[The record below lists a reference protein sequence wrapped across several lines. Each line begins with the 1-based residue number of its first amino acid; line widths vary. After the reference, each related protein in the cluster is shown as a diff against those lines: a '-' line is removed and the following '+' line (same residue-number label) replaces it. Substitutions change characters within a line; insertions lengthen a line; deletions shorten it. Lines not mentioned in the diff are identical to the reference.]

1 MPANLLRLVLCFFLF
16 LAGWTRIHCQTTA
29 HTLRATKL
37 AESIKVDGVLNE
49 PAWSQAEIA
58 DGFTQFEPVPWA
70 DPAQKTTV
78 RVLYDDD
85 ALYVGALLHDT
96 APDSILSQLTDR
108 DNLGN
113 TDFFD
118 IYISCFR
125 DGINGFRFTVTPS
138 GVQYDAQITAFGED
152 AFWNAV
158 WQCNTARTE
167 QGWIAEFKIP
177 YSALRFPEAQEQV
190 WDVNFARS
198 IRRKR
203 ELSYWNAVDPEIP
216 GVVNQSGI
224 LRNISDIQPP
234 VRLFL
239 YPYAVGYIETNSDN
253 DGNRSITE
261 ELRGGMDLKY
271 GINDAYTLDMALI
284 PDFGQVRSDNVV
296 LNLTPFEVFF
306 EEQRQFFTEGVELF
320 NKGGLFYSRRIGG
333 RPINYNRAYAALG
346 EGETLVSNP
355 LESQLINATKIS
367 GRNADGLGVGFFNAV
382 TAPSYAEIERADGSR
397 RQIETS
403 PLTNYNVLVAD
414 QNLGRNSYVTLIN
427 SNVMRAGST
436 YDANVT
442 GAEFDI
448 RDAGNKVSI
457 TGGGAY
463 SHKFGDTPRESN
475 SGYHYDFGL
484 NKISGKWSYGASH
497 SVMSRDFDINDLGF
511 LRNANYVTSTANL
524 TYRLFSPWWRLNWLR
539 STLEINY
546 DKLFMP
552 NNFVSLGMYHRTLF
566 TTRSFDTYALEVYW
580 EPEGS
585 FDYFEPRV
593 PGRFFHRPER
603 LMLGGWIS
611 TDYRRVV
618 ALDASIY
625 ENWFD
630 RHDWRRFYWSVS
642 PRIRFSDRLMFIYEY
657 EYDRFFNEEGFASI
671 ASTGESILGERD
683 VTVHTNLIS
692 LNYIFTNRMGLTF
705 RLRHYWS
712 TVEYDRF
719 GILSND
725 GRLGEPIQSWTSS
738 GGNPEG
744 LTPTGST
751 RDLSYNAFNIDC
763 WFTWVFSPGSELRI
777 VWKNDIQ
784 DNSDI
789 LLDDFIDNLDRTL
802 GLGQQNSISLRVLYF
817 IDYLNIRRGEK
828 FIEN

>member
-1 MPANLLRLVLCFFLF
+1 MPATVFRTVLFLFFL
-16 LAGWTRIHCQTTA
+16 LAGWLNCFGQTA
-29 HTLRATKL
+29 VRSLQAYKL
-37 AESIKVDGVLNE
+37 SEAIKVDGSLDE
-49 PAWSQAEIA
+49 AAWANADIA
-58 DGFTQFEPVPWA
+58 TDFTQNAPVPWA
-70 DPAQKTTV
+70 APAQKTVV

-85 ALYVGALLHDT
+85 ALYIGALLYDT

-118 IYISCFR
+118 VYISCFR

-138 GVQYDAQITAFGED
+138 GIQYDAQITAFGED
-152 AFWNAV
+152 EFWNAV

-167 QGWIAEFKIP
+167 QGWVAEFKIP
-177 YSALRFPEAQEQV
+177 YSALRFPEAAEQV
-190 WDVNFARS
+190 WDLNFARS
-198 IRRKR
+198 IRRRR
-203 ELSYWNAVDPEIP
+203 EISYWNPVNPEVP
-216 GVVNQSGI
+216 GVVNQSGV
-224 LRNISDIQPP
+224 LRNINDIRPP

-239 YPYAVGYIETNSDN
+239 YPYAVGYLETNSDN
-253 DGNRSITE
+253 SGNRTLTQQ
-261 ELRGGMDLKY
+261 LRGGMDLKY

-333 RPINYNRAYAALG
+333 RPINYSRAFAEVG
-346 EGETLVSNP
+346 EGETLVVNP
-355 LESQLINATKIS
+355 LEAQLINATKIS
-367 GRNADGLGVGFFNAV
+367 GRNANGLGLGVFNAV
-382 TAPSYAEIERADGSR
+382 TAASFAEIERADGSR
-397 RQIETS
+397 RQVETS
-403 PLTNYNVLVAD
+403 PLTNYSVLVAD

-427 SNVMRAGST
+427 SNVMRAGDT
-436 YDANVT
+436 YDANVS
-442 GAEFDI
+442 GAEFDV
-448 RDAGNKVSI
+448 RDENNRVSI

-463 SHKFGDTPRESN
+463 SHKFSRTPTDDN
-475 SGYHYDFGL
+475 NGYRYNVGL
-484 NKISGKWSYGASH
+484 NKISGKWNYGATH
-497 SVMSRDFDINDLGF
+497 SVLSRDYDHNDLGF
-511 LRNANYVTSTANL
+511 LRNANYVTSTASV
-524 TYRLFSPWWRLNWLR
+524 TYRQFSPWWRINWLR

-552 NNFVSLGMYHRTLF
+552 NNFVSMGIYHRTLF

-580 EPEGS
+580 EPQGS

-593 PGRFFHRPER
+593 PGRFFHRPAS
-603 LMLGGWIS
+603 LMLGGWMS

-625 ENWFD
+625 DTRFD
-630 RHDWRRFYWSVS
+630 RHDWRRFYWNVS
-642 PRIRFSDRLMFIYEY
+642 PRIRFSDRLMFVYEY
-657 EYDRFFNEEGFASI
+657 EQDRFYNEEGFASL
-671 ASTGESILGERD
+671 AATGESILGERD
-683 VTVHTNLIS
+683 VTVHTNLLS
-692 LNYIFTNRMGLTF
+692 VNYIFTNRMGLTF

-719 GILSND
+719 GALTDTGI
-725 GRLGEPIQSWTSS
+725 LGEPLQSWQSAS
-738 GGNPEG
+738 GRTEG
-744 LTPTGST
+744 ITPTGST

-763 WFTWVFSPGSELRI
+763 WFTWVFSPGSELRV

-789 LLDDFIDNLDRTL
+789 ILNDFIDNLDRTL
-802 GLGQQNSISLRVLYF
+802 GLGQQNSVSLRVLYF
-817 IDYLNIRRGEK
+817 IDYLNLRRGGK

>member
-1 MPANLLRLVLCFFLF
+1 MPEIVLRTSVLLLFF
-16 LAGWTRIHCQTTA
+16 LAGWMSASGQTA
-29 HTLRATKL
+29 VRSLRAHKL
-37 AESIKVDGVLNE
+37 SESIQVDGRLDE
-49 PAWSQAEIA
+49 AAWSIA
-58 DGFTQFEPVPWA
+58 DTANAFTQIEPVPWA

-78 RVLYDDD
+78 KVLYDDD
-85 ALYVGALLHDT
+85 ALYIGALLYDT
-96 APDSILSQLTDR
+96 APDSILSQLTNR

-152 AFWNAV
+152 EFWNAV
-158 WQCNTARTE
+158 WQCNTSRTE
-167 QGWIAEFKIP
+167 QGWAAEFKIP
-177 YSALRFPEAQEQV
+177 YSALRFPEATEQV

-198 IRRKR
+198 IRRRR
-203 ELSYWNAVDPEIP
+203 ELSYWNPVNPEIP
-216 GVVNQSGI
+216 GVVNQCGV
-224 LRNISDIQPP
+224 LRNILNIRPP

-239 YPYAVGYIETNSDN
+239 YPYAVGYLETNSDN
-253 DGNRSITE
+253 NGNRTLTQQ
-261 ELRGGMDLKY
+261 LRGGMDLKY

-333 RPINYNRAYAALG
+333 RPINYGRAFTEAR
-346 EGETLVSNP
+346 EGETVVVNP

-367 GRNADGLGVGFFNAV
+367 GRNAGGLGLGFFNAV
-382 TAPSYAEIERADGSR
+382 TAPTYAELEHTDGSR
-397 RQIETS
+397 RQVETA

-414 QNLGRNSYVTLIN
+414 QNLGRNSYFTLIN
-427 SNVMRAGST
+427 SNVMRAGDS
-436 YDANVT
+436 YDANVS

-448 RDAGNKVSI
+448 RDEQNRVSI

-463 SHKFGDTPRESN
+463 AHKFRRNPTNQDN
-475 SGYHYDFGL
+475 GYRYDIGM
-484 NKISGKWSYGASH
+484 NKISGKWNYGAEH
-497 SVMSRDFDINDLGF
+497 SVLSRDYDHNDLGF
-511 LRNANYVTSTANL
+511 LRNANYVTSTANV
-524 TYRLFSPWWRLNWLR
+524 TYRQFSPWWRINRLR

-546 DKLFMP
+546 DKLFIP
-552 NNFVSLGMYHRTLF
+552 NNFVSLGVYHRTLF

-580 EPEGS
+580 EPQGS
-585 FDYFEPRV
+585 FDYFEARV
-593 PGRFFHRPER
+593 PGRVFHRPAS
-603 LMLGGWIS
+603 LMLGGWVS
-611 TDYRRVV
+611 SDYRRVI
-618 ALDASIY
+618 ALDANIY
-625 ENWFD
+625 DTRFD

-642 PRIRFSDRLMFIYEY
+642 PRIRFSDRLMFVYEY
-657 EYDRFFNEEGFASI
+657 EQDRFYNEEGFASLE
-671 ASTGESILGERD
+671 STGESILGERD
-683 VTVHTNLIS
+683 VTVHTNLLS

-719 GILSND
+719 GLLTD
-725 GRLGEPIQSWTSS
+725 AGTLGEPLQSWQNRAGET
-738 GGNPEG
+738 EG
-744 LTPTGST
+744 LTATGST
-751 RDLSYNAFNIDC
+751 RDVSYNAFNIDC
-763 WFTWVFSPGSELRI
+763 WFTWVFSPGSELRV

-789 LLDDFIDNLDRTL
+789 ILTDFVDNLDRTL
-802 GLGQQNSISLRVLYF
+802 GLGQQNSLSLRVLYF
-817 IDYLNIRRGEK
+817 IDYLNVRRGGK